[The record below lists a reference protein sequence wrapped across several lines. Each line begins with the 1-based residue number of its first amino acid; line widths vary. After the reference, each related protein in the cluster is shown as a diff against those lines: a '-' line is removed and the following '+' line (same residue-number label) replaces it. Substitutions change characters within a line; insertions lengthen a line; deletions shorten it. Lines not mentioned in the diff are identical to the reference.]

1 MFSNEQ
7 HAFAQLSPRDQAVFK
22 KIKSYS
28 QLTHK
33 GEQLEFFLELLQ
45 VDPNQVILKYLAR
58 EVDAQTAF
66 NLTLWMIDQEI
77 ITLDWLY
84 DMIYQ
89 ISTHPVDAKF
99 ELRDLYPS
107 GKRMPIMDFSMIIG
121 QTEVC
126 LRSIRLDDLNLQKFV
141 QGLEPSVAVS
151 LQTWLLGYN
160 KITAVELTYLSDII
174 SRMRSKTT
182 ETPLASEPAPLVAA
196 EEAVQSA
203 LEPINPLQEKTLE
216 DVFIELNLQL
226 GGTETEIFPRVLDRI
241 IFRKIR
247 DAETGK
253 DRVIYRPTFQVIRYV
268 SDGTNHQE
276 LPMPVKSAKAWS
288 PGIYL
293 IQNDKDY
300 IQVMRLPGHEY
311 YEIFPEGPDP
321 FLRAMTIERMVQEG
335 LDK

>member
-1 MFSNEQ
+1 MFGNEQ
-7 HAFAQLSPRDQAVFK
+7 RAFTQLSPRDQAVFK

-28 QLTHK
+28 QLTLK
-33 GEQLEFFLELLQ
+33 TEQLEFFLELLQ
-45 VDPNQVILKYLAR
+45 VDPHQVILQYLAR

-66 NLTLWMIDQEI
+66 NFTLWMIDQEV

-89 ISTHPVDAKF
+89 ISTHPIQTNLDIR
-99 ELRDLYPS
+99 ELYPS
-107 GKRMPIMDFSMIIG
+107 GKRLDVMDFAAILG
-121 QTEVC
+121 QTE
-126 LRSIRLDDLNLQKFV
+126 LFLKSIHFEELNLKKFV

-151 LQTWLLGYN
+151 LQTWLLSYG
-160 KITAVELTYLSDII
+160 KITAVELTYLADIV
-174 SRMRSKTT
+174 SRMKQKQT
-182 ETPLASEPAPLVAA
+182 ETPAPAEPAPLMAA

-203 LEPINPLQEKTLE
+203 LAPENPFQEKTLE
-216 DVFIELNLQL
+216 DVFIELNLQQ
-226 GGTETEIFPRVLDRI
+226 GGTETEILSRVLDRI

-247 DAETGK
+247 DPETGK

-276 LPMPVKSAKAWS
+276 LPMPVKSAKAWL

-300 IQVMRLPGHEY
+300 IQLMRLPGNDF

-321 FLRAMTIERMVQEG
+321 FLRAMTIERMVKEG
-335 LDK
+335 QGK